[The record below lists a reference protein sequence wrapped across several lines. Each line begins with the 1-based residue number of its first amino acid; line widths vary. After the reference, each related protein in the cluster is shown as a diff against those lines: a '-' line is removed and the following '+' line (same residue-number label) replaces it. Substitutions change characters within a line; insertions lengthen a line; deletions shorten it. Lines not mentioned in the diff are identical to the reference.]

1 MPITIKDIARQ
12 AGVSVATVSYVVNK
26 SRWVSP
32 ELTERVLKAIEQQGY
47 SPNAVARSLRQK
59 RTKTIGLIVPDS
71 SNPFFAEIAKGVEDA
86 GFEAGYSV
94 ILCNS
99 NASLDRE
106 LVYLDLLQ
114 SKRVEGIIFIATT
127 AQVNQ
132 IRPIVNSGIPVV
144 IFYRD
149 IPGLEV
155 DTFRID
161 NLKAGYLATRHLI
174 ELGHRKIACIQP
186 ASPVTPSSERVE
198 GYKQALSEAGLSW
211 NDQLM
216 PRGDNRVSGG
226 KAAAQKLADSGL
238 SFSAIFSANDAM
250 AIGAMRTLRD
260 LGYQIPLNVSIVGV
274 DDIILASYTEPPLTT
289 VAQPKYEA
297 GCQAIEFLIDR
308 IEGRSTQGPR
318 NVELEIQLTIRGT
331 SIPYNETRE
340 LKRKSK

>member
-1 MPITIKDIARQ
+1 MAITIKDIAKQ
-12 AGVSVATVSYVVNK
+12 ADVSVATVSYVVNK

-32 ELTERVLKAIEQQGY
+32 QLTERVLKAIEQKGY

-174 ELGHRKIACIQP
+174 E
-186 ASPVTPSSERVE
+186 
-198 GYKQALSEAGLSW
+198 
-211 NDQLM
+211 
-216 PRGDNRVSGG
+216 
-226 KAAAQKLADSGL
+226 
-238 SFSAIFSANDAM
+238 
-250 AIGAMRTLRD
+250 
-260 LGYQIPLNVSIVGV
+260 
-274 DDIILASYTEPPLTT
+274 
-289 VAQPKYEA
+289 
-297 GCQAIEFLIDR
+297 
-308 IEGRSTQGPR
+308 
-318 NVELEIQLTIRGT
+318 
-331 SIPYNETRE
+331 
-340 LKRKSK
+340 